1 MLLMGTQA
9 QTDEEKAAYPEYT
22 EAFARWGVTW
32 ESVKIKTDNGYTLT
46 AFHWTGMEETGP
58 FEITRPV
65 VVMQHGMGGQALSYL
80 GPTSAWKD
88 GFIGVVDPKEPP
100 VLLGLA

>member
-1 MLLMGTQA
+1 
-9 QTDEEKAAYPEYT
+9 
-22 EAFARWGVTW
+22 
-32 ESVKIKTDNGYTLT
+32 
-46 AFHWTGMEETGP
+46 MEETGP